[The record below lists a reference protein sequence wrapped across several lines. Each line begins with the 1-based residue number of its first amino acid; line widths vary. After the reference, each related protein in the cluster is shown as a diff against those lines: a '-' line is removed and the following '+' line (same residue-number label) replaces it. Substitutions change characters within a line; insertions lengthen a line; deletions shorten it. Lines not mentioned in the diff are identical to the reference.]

1 MEEYYQPPMVEDI
14 KVNVE
19 NGYAGSQLPER
30 NPIQW

>member
-1 MEEYYQPPMVEDI
+1 MNDYYQPPMVETI
-14 KVNVE
+14 EVAVE